1 MLRRKRIGELL
12 VDENIITNEDLDLV
26 FEQKESDEKIGEA
39 LVRLGLVT
47 EDRLTRALADQY
59 DLEVIDIDKQHID
72 TDILTYI
79 SEDFARE
86 NMVFPIHL
94 EEDKL
99 IIAIADPFDYQS
111 YQNIRMMTGLDVEL
125 KLAPSSNILRN
136 IIRYYSKREELETL
150 IPELLKDRDLKLI
163 KDEDLDDSPIIKL
176 IDKILEI
183 AVILEASD
191 VHFDPQE
198 DEVRVRY
205 RIDGALTTHSVFPK
219 RLQNLIESRV
229 KIMANLDITEKRL
242 PQDGRIKIDAAGKR
256 TDIRVSTLPTYFGE
270 KIVLRILETGDLI
283 DSVENL
289 GFNKR
294 NTKLYRKL
302 ISNSY
307 GIVLVTGPTGSGKTT
322 TLYSGLSELNNDDVN
337 IITVEDP
344 VEIELEGIN
353 QVQVN
358 EKVGLTFDNGLR
370 SILRQDPDIV
380 MVGEIR
386 DLETAD
392 IAIKASLTGHLV
404 FSTLH
409 TNDALSTIYR
419 LYDMQVK
426 PYLISASIKGIMAQR
441 LVRTL
446 CPHCSF
452 DDNLT
457 ELETELF
464 RRYKIPNQT
473 VKRANGCSKCNNG
486 FLGRTVVVEI
496 LEIDEHLQNLI
507 NNQVSITELKRYA
520 YTHGFNSMFRDGLG
534 KVLTGKTTLKE
545 LLKVVNYE

>member
-12 VDENIITNEDLDLV
+12 VDENIITKKQLDLV
-26 FEQKESDEKIGEA
+26 FDQKEDGEKIGEA
-39 LVRLGLVT
+39 LVRLRLVT
-47 EDRLTRALADQY
+47 EDRLTAALADQY
-59 DLEVIDIDKQHID
+59 DLDVIDIDKVQINP
-72 TDILTYI
+72 DILNFI

-86 NMVFPIHL
+86 NMVFPIQL
-94 EEDKL
+94 EDDKL
-99 IIAIADPFDYQS
+99 VIAIADPFDYQS
-111 YQNIRMMTGLDVEL
+111 YQNIRMMTGLDVVL
-125 KLAPSSNILRN
+125 KLATGSNILRN
-136 IIRYYSKREELETL
+136 IVRYYSKREELETL
-150 IPELLKDRDLKLI
+150 IPELLKERDLQLI

-198 DEVRVRY
+198 NEVKVRY

-219 RLQNLIESRV
+219 RLQNLIESRI

-242 PQDGRIKIDAAGKR
+242 PQDGRIKIEAANQR
-256 TDIRVSTLPTYFGE
+256 VDIRVSTLPTYYGE

-283 DSVENL
+283 ESIENL
-289 GFNKR
+289 GFGKR
-294 NTKLYRKL
+294 NSKLYRKL

-344 VEIELEGIN
+344 VEIELKGIN

-358 EKVGLTFDNGLR
+358 DKVGLTFGNGLR

-419 LYDMQVK
+419 LYDMSVK

-446 CPHCSF
+446 CPHCGY
-452 DDNLT
+452 DDDLT
-457 ELETELF
+457 ELEQEVF
-464 RRYKIPNQT
+464 SRYKIPKT
-473 VKRANGCSKCNNG
+473 KVRRAKGCSKCNNG
-486 FLGRTVVVEI
+486 YLGRTVIVEI

-507 NNQVSITELKRYA
+507 VNQVSITELKRYA
-520 YTHGFNSMFRDGLG
+520 YSHGFVSMFRDGLG
-534 KVLTGKTTLKE
+534 KVLAGRTTLKE